1 MTIDK
6 NRLKALA
13 EAATPGRHY
22 DRLDSAGGG
31 IKYECKGDDGS
42 LVLKVDHKNDEFGFV
57 GDNGEADEAF
67 FLACTPAKILA
78 LLGEIER
85 LERKNANQVES
96 IREYQ
101 DLAAGGERLGELRAD
116 LRVTKGERDELKAE
130 NEKFDEGMRSLA
142 FQLSAGGYNAET
154 LTAEQLVGKVTDGL
168 ASFAES
174 SGRLLDQVRA
184 ERDALRSQVATLQAE
199 PNSYQSGYDA
209 GRAAEKAH
217 ADNWRAEAEGMRKDA
232 ERYRAL
238 RVPTAEKI
246 GVSSPFVLDALV
258 DAAIAREQSHD

>member
-6 NRLKALA
+6 DKLRALA
-13 EAATPGRHY
+13 ETLINNVISSCSWAER
-22 DRLDSAGGG
+22 
-31 IKYECKGDDGS
+31 IDGS
-42 LVLKVDHKNDEFGFV
+42 ELFRRDMEFARECSPEV
-57 GDNGEADEAF
+57 IM
-67 FLACTPAKILA
+67 T

-217 ADNWRAEAEGMRKDA
+217 ADNWREEAARLKDQAATLKRDADRFQFIAQDA
-232 ERYRAL
+232 ESSLERIYGDNWLGAL
-238 RVPTAEKI
+238 DCLMGADKE
-246 GVSSPFVLDALV
+246 A
-258 DAAIAREQSHD
+258 SHD